1 VNITLVSV
9 ARENVGQG
17 VQASAIYTF
26 CIDEGFA
33 KTRAE
38 VMLIDGGFAVIDKR
52 GKDSKHAARLA
63 LERALERAI
72 VSGRDPL
79 QSPIFLRVPY
89 QHAEYFSRFG
99 EFHKT
104 FPSA

>member
-9 ARENVGQG
+9 TRENAVRGP
-17 VQASAIYTF
+17 QASATYIF
-26 CIDEGFA
+26 CIDERFS

-38 VMLIDGGFAVIDKR
+38 VMLINGGFAVIDKR
-52 GKDSKHAARLA
+52 GKDSKQAARLA

-72 VSGRDPL
+72 VSGCNPF

-89 QHAEYFSRFG
+89 RHAEYFSRFG